1 MAINKIKILNA
12 LKGDLRASE
21 PAKRDLDG
29 KKAQW
34 LKEANGE
41 PYGNE
46 VKGKSSVVSM
56 DIKKQNL
63 WQHASIVDP
72 FVSSPEMISTSP
84 VTFEDRAASEQNEVI
99 LNSQMN
105 RNFERY
111 EFFSRLVKVLQNEG
125 TVYVRTGWEYE
136 DEEEEVEVPL
146 MATLPDGQ
154 QFQYGTETKTQTK
167 VIKNMP
173 TSNVCRG
180 TDIFVDPTAEENI
193 ENAQF
198 VIYRFKSNLSE
209 LKADGRYSNLGKELR
224 SDDEIDDDD
233 IYTKYDDASF
243 EFGDEPRK
251 QLDIYE
257 YWGNY
262 DMNSDGIAEPI
273 VCTWVGDTIIRLED
287 NPFPDKKIPFLSY
300 GLDRDPFD
308 INGTPNAELI
318 STDQKIKTGIK
329 RAIIDNM
336 ANSTNGQ
343 KGIKK
348 GSLDVLNKRRFL
360 AGNNYEFNGSPNDM
374 VDGSFNA
381 IPNSVFDFYNVVSN
395 DIESLTG
402 VKSFQQGIGGASL
415 GTSATASRG
424 IMDSTA
430 RRELDIVRGIKES
443 IVVPMLRKWTAYNAV
458 WLSDEEVV
466 RITNDEFV
474 TIKRDDLDGSID
486 IDITVSTAEM
496 DQNRS
501 QELAFLLQTMGP
513 NMEPGMTKI
522 IMSEIM
528 ELKKMPDVAKQ
539 IRDFEPQPDPAQIK
553 IQELQIAKLEAE
565 VFNEQAKGQENAVDV
580 DLKKA
585 KTQTE
590 IAKAADLS
598 STADL
603 KDLDYLDKE
612 SGAQYD
618 RDQQMANEKA
628 ASESAKAGQ
637 TNRANIMQQAMS
649 DRSKERQAA
658 NKPKPSANS

>member
-1 MAINKIKILNA
+1 MVINKIKILNA

-84 VTFEDRAASEQNEVI
+84 VTFEDRAASEQNEII

-528 ELKKMPDVAKQ
+528 ELKKMPDVAKR

-598 STADL
+598 SSSDL

-618 RDQQMANEKA
+618 RDQQTAGEKA
-628 ASESAKAGQ
+628 AADDNRAGQ
-637 TNRANIMQQAMS
+637 TNRANIMKQAMS

-658 NKPKPSANS
+658 NKPKPTAKS